1 MELLRGC
8 QKVWENRE
16 RGEKR
21 REGRVRK
28 PEVCRTEE
36 TFTVLLRYIL
46 DISRHRDQ
54 QQPSK
59 RQNYV

>member
-21 REGRVRK
+21 REGRVRR
-28 PEVCRTEE
+28 PVVFRTEE
-36 TFTVLLRYIL
+36 TFSVLLI
-46 DISRHRDQ
+46 
-54 QQPSK
+54 PMT
-59 RQNYV
+59 

>member
-28 PEVCRTEE
+28 PEVFRTEE
-36 TFTVLLRYIL
+36 TFSVLFRYIL

>member
-36 TFTVLLRYIL
+36 TFSVLFKINIGYFT
-46 DISRHRDQ
+46 S
-54 QQPSK
+54 
-59 RQNYV
+59 